1 MSEQAVVTTIQPQ
14 RKKLSEMLAER
25 FNVDQKQFINTVKAT
40 CFAGKQV
47 TDEQFLQFLMVTHEY
62 NLNPFTKEIYAFPG
76 KGGGIQPIVSID
88 GWLNIIN
95 SHPQFDGME
104 FEDKIEEGRLVA
116 VTCKMYRKDRTHPIE
131 VTEYMSECKRETD
144 TWKTWPARMLR
155 HKAAIQGARYAFGF
169 SGIYDQDEVERINQA
184 PIQMGNAEVVS
195 AEVADFE
202 KELEA
207 ETEVKQ

>member
-1 MSEQAVVTTIQPQ
+1 MENQVVSIQQPQ

-25 FNVDQKQFINTVKAT
+25 FNVDAKQFISTVKAT

-104 FEDKIEEGRLVA
+104 FEDKVEDGKLVA

-131 VTEYMSECKRETD
+131 VTEYMSECKRDTD

-195 AEVADFE
+195 SEVAEFE
-202 KELEA
+202 QELAAEA
-207 ETEVKQ
+207 EVKQ